1 MELRRPFRRL
11 VALATLTL
19 VCGCG
24 GYSPS
29 EPSPPNEMRGG
40 VLATFTVGPEQ
51 FKVWIT
57 NPAAI
62 ERVLALRAGGGGGSI
77 PNGRIHRGSGR
88 AGHNAP
94 FSWHL
99 DADDIQVVDVAIELC
114 DGRPSY
120 VEQHVAEYVD
130 TINRYCPWGAK
141 VTAVADYR

>member
-1 MELRRPFRRL
+1 
-11 VALATLTL
+11 
-19 VCGCG
+19 
-24 GYSPS
+24 
-29 EPSPPNEMRGG
+29 

-114 DGRPSY
+114 DGRPSD

-130 TINRYCPWGAK
+130 TINRCCPWGAT
-141 VTAVADYR
+141 VTAVAVWGLGLGLRTGLMLPDVANTSYRPAHYN